1 MLDGDLTKLSDP
13 KKLDAFAKSLKDK
26 NVSRRMLLQNLVKQ

>member
-26 NVSRRMLLQNLVKQ
+26 NVSESVIT